1 MLTVPQQSLE
11 QKQLRSSWLW
21 GIQVLQEMMRSFTFA
36 SEHKTQIVSMY
47 METNISFYPHSM
59 HSVGYLVTLHV
70 LAACS
75 VLWCLTLFPHSLPLH
90 HPQPQPA
97 CPHLPPHHPPRPMPG
112 KWAGLQES
120 GWVDAM
126 MSGHQA
132 AAFLTC

>member
-36 SEHKTQIVSMY
+36 SEHKTQIV
-47 METNISFYPHSM
+47 ETNISFYPHSM
-59 HSVGYLVTLHV
+59 HSVAVPGHI
-70 LAACS
+70 S
-75 VLWCLTLFPHSLPLH
+75 CLSHMLRFMVFNTFPTFSSSTPPPTPASLPS
-90 HPQPQPA
+90 PPPA
-97 CPHLPPHHPPRPMPG
+97 TPAPRPMPG